1 MDGCAEQSK
10 VYFQKKFFFNL
21 KFSRHPK
28 GGIQEAVWYARVKF
42 GEEGRAGDMN
52 LEVIS
57 MEITLRFT
65 AMK

>member
-1 MDGCAEQSK
+1 MDGCEEQSK
-10 VYFQKKFFFNL
+10 VNFQKKKFFNL
-21 KFSRHPK
+21 KISRHPK

-42 GEEGRAGDMN
+42 REEGRVGDMN

-57 MEITLRFT
+57 MEMTLRFT